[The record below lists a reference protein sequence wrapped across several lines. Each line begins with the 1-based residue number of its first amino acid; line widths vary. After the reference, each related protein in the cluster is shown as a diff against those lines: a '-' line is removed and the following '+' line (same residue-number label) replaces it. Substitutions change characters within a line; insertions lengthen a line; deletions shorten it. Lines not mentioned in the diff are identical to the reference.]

1 MKRPLPTIPACLL
14 TLCAATAGAQP
25 AVTGADFDPLIV
37 QLQAATRDADTDRF
51 LALLDAANDPAA
63 AREFARDALRPGV
76 TAAVVQARFV
86 VPLEDRPAGPGYELT
101 LEVFTERGNEG
112 RLQTWQLDVVEDVAE
127 NTTAGSV
134 DWRIADQRSLDTV
147 EGLYHLTLN
156 ETTQYDA
163 ANIVIAGEDLTL
175 QMREG
180 SVFVV
185 EQRQGVTGLVLIGD
199 GLMTF
204 SPQPEAERSQVRIF
218 AGRDTL
224 EAEFTD
230 AFIRLNPGMFASR
243 VSTGALEE
251 VPVDADALELAL
263 EIFDE
268 FAPLSFAVDLSDLS
282 DKTWWLT
289 PNVGN
294 FIGDI
299 RTRRH
304 GTLTYLQMNR
314 PEDVSLYEFDRQR
327 IITLYSSTRN
337 RAVLGRY
344 FSDRDDVLYDVLD
357 YDIQAS
363 FDPQGYHPDSLHSRP
378 ELRGSFIDGTTR
390 IALRV
395 TGLRVSTVTLR
406 LASALRV
413 HSVTSRE
420 LGPLLFFRVRGQNDV
435 VVNLPGAVRFGTDLT
450 LVVRYSGLLP
460 APALDENWIGRQR
473 IRYHRELYD
482 GPTPFGIGE
491 RRYVYS
497 STAYWYP
504 QSTVT
509 DYATA
514 TMDLTVPADYG
525 VVASG
530 EPDEGNPPVGSVE
543 GATGVRRYSF
553 LTLQPTRYLSCIIS
567 RFVPEGDAAREVPL
581 DDEVLASAFVRS
593 GVSYDSVSLRVT
605 SNERTRE
612 RIDELSEKSADILR
626 FYTRLIGDVP
636 YPTFTLALTDSDL
649 PGGHSPAYFAV
660 LNQPLPRRDGLMV
673 SWRTDPVA
681 FSGYPSFFLAH
692 ELAHQWWGQAV
703 GWKNY
708 HEQWLSEGIAQY
720 FAALYAQEEE
730 AATLDEGERG
740 EVFTDVLAQMRRS
753 AMRHSDEGPVYLGYR
768 LGHLEDKPRV
778 FRALVYNKGAMVL
791 HMLRRL
797 IGDEAFFNGLR
808 RFYNEM
814 RFKKAGT
821 DDLIRAFET
830 EAARSLESFFERWI
844 HDSDLPELRFAYHTE
859 SRLSGQAGETDV
871 VLTFEQGETLFEV
884 PITVTLHYRDGRAE
898 SVVVPVTE
906 QLTEVRVPMTGRLR
920 DVKVN
925 EDHAALAEIDR

>member
-1 MKRPLPTIPACLL
+1 MRESHHETVLADDPRVPAGSLPT
-14 TLCAATAGAQP
+14 TAGAQP

-37 QLQAATRDADTDRF
+37 QLQAA
-51 LALLDAANDPAA
+51 
-63 AREFARDALRPGV
+63 AREFTRDALRPGV

-86 VPLEDRPAGPGYELT
+86 VPLEDRPEGPGYEL
-101 LEVFTERGNEG
+101 LVEVFTERANEG
-112 RLQTWQLDVVEDVAE
+112 RLQTWQLDVVEDGVAD
-127 NTTAGSV
+127 AVDGSV
-134 DWRIADQRSLDTV
+134 GWRIADQRNLNTV
-147 EGLYHLTLN
+147 EGLYHLTLT

-163 ANIVIAGEDLTL
+163 ANLVIAGEDLTL

-224 EAEFTD
+224 EADFTD
-230 AFIRLNPGMFASR
+230 AFVRLNPRMFASR

-251 VPVDADALELAL
+251 VPVDDDALELAL
-263 EIFDE
+263 QIFDE

-282 DKTWWLT
+282 DKNWWLT
-289 PNVGN
+289 PGVGS

-304 GTLTYLQMNR
+304 GTLTYVQAQNR
-314 PEDVSLYEFDRQR
+314 PEDISLFDRSSQR
-327 IITLYSSTRN
+327 IIALYSSARN
-337 RAVLGRY
+337 RAARGRY
-344 FSDRDDVLYDVLD
+344 FSDRDVVLYDVLD
-357 YDIQAS
+357 YDIQAA
-363 FDPQGYHPDSLHSRP
+363 FDPQGYRQDSLRAQP
-378 ELRGSFIDGTTR
+378 EL
-390 IALRV
+390 
-395 TGLRVSTVTLR
+395 
-406 LASALRV
+406 
-413 HSVTSRE
+413 
-420 LGPLLFFRVRGQNDV
+420 
-435 VVNLPGAVRFGTDLT
+435 GTDLT

-460 APALDENWIGRQR
+460 APAFDENWIGRQR
-473 IRYHRELYD
+473 HLYD
-482 GPTPFGIGE
+482 GLTPFGIGE
-491 RRYVYS
+491 PRYVYS
-497 STAYWYP
+497 NTAYWYP

-553 LTLQPTRYLSCIIS
+553 VTLQPTRYLSCIIS

-692 ELAHQWWGQAV
+692 ELAHQWWGQA
-703 GWKNY
+703 
-708 HEQWLSEGIAQY
+708 
-720 FAALYAQEEE
+720 
-730 AATLDEGERG
+730 
-740 EVFTDVLAQMRRS
+740 
-753 AMRHSDEGPVYLGYR
+753 
-768 LGHLEDKPRV
+768 
-778 FRALVYNKGAMVL
+778 
-791 HMLRRL
+791 
-797 IGDEAFFNGLR
+797 
-808 RFYNEM
+808 
-814 RFKKAGT
+814 
-821 DDLIRAFET
+821 
-830 EAARSLESFFERWI
+830 RSLESFFERWI

-859 SRLSGQAGETDV
+859 SRISGQPGETDV

-884 PITVTLHYRDGRAE
+884 PITGTLRYRDGRAE

-906 QLTEVRVPMTGRLR
+906 QLTEVRVPIRGRLR

-925 EDHAALAEIDR
+925 EDQGALAEIER